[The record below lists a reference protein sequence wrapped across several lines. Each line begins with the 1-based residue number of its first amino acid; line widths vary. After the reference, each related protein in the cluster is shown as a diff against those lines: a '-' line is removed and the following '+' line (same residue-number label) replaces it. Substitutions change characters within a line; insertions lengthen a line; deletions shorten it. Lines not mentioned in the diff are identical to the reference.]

1 MRKAGIRRR
10 SGGCGP
16 AAGDHRHFRDKA
28 KRFLLVL
35 ASSSLLATFQSQNP
49 ASAETFNN
57 ALRGKLKS
65 VCEAPDFGSARGAL
79 RGICGGVIVDEEDKV
94 GPVGSVFTAT
104 GASPEGAGAPGAL
117 EQRLQSRRTSSKEEQ
132 LNNELRGAYA
142 TRSGDR
148 LAQSDVLQLP
158 PAEGATPQIVFGQG
172 SRAGAFISAGASRVK
187 HGNSRFEDG
196 YDAELPTVTAGA
208 DYQVNR
214 WLIAGLALNYT
225 YYDGTY
231 DDGGGFSKH
240 IFGPLLYATITPFR
254 GAFAN
259 VAVGYAR
266 EDNSNNRFAFVTEDG
281 APEERF
287 GGHTSADYSQNQ
299 YLAAVLAGYDHP
311 VGRVSIGPRLGVA
324 VSYEDYDTIKEEG
337 DTGLELKYSNLDQ
350 TSVQSSLGAQA
361 SIGLETGFGL
371 LVPQATVA
379 WVHEYANSSR
389 NIDARLLDAPE
400 AGEFTFNREPPA
412 RNWAVIG
419 AAVSAILPSGLQPFV
434 AFSTIQGNE
443 NYVSYGGSAGL
454 RVGL

>member
-10 SGGCGP
+10 TGGCGH
-16 AAGDHRHFRDKA
+16 AAGIARFFRDKA
-28 KRFLLVL
+28 KRFFLVL
-35 ASSSLLATFQSQNP
+35 ASSSLLAIFQSQDR

-57 ALRGKLKS
+57 AFRNKVDG
-65 VCEAPDFGSARGAL
+65 VCNPSGRPVATGNLLGL
-79 RGICGGVIVDEEDKV
+79 CGQVGRV

-104 GASPEGAGAPGAL
+104 GASPENAGVPRSL
-117 EQRLQSRRTSSKEEQ
+117 EQRLQSRRTSKEEQ
-132 LNNELRGAYA
+132 LNNDLRGAYA
-142 TRSGDR
+142 MRSADR

-158 PAEGATPQIVFGQG
+158 PAEGAFPEIVFGTNQ
-172 SRAGAFISAGASRVK
+172 RAGAFISAGASVVK
-187 HGNSRFEDG
+187 HDGSRFEDG
-196 YDAELPTVTAGA
+196 YDAELPTVTVGA
-208 DYQVNR
+208 DYQFNK
-214 WLIAGLALNYT
+214 WLLAGLALNYT

-231 DDGGGFSKH
+231 DASGGFSKH

-266 EDNSNNRFAFVTEDG
+266 QENSNNRFAFVTEDG
-281 APEERF
+281 VPDERF

-311 VGRVSIGPRLGVA
+311 IGRVSIGPRLGVA

-337 DTGLELKYSNLDQ
+337 DTGLELKYRNLDQ

-361 SIGLETGFGL
+361 SIGLETEIGL
-371 LVPQATVA
+371 IVPQVAAA
-379 WVHEYANSSR
+379 WVHEYGNNAR
-389 NIDARLLDAPE
+389 NIDARLVDAPE
-400 AGEFTFNREPPA
+400 AEEFTFNREPPA

-419 AAVSAILPSGLQPFV
+419 AAVSAILPNGLQPFL
-434 AFSTIQGNE
+434 ALSTIQGNE

-454 RVGL
+454 RIGL